1 MCVREDKQHRSRTLS
16 ERKRQRDRE
25 REERERRERQG
36 DRETERQRQRER
48 ACHIGNMNWGGNH
61 YFKGTI
67 ITKLKEIFNFGP
79 QEMEALTYIGT
90 GLEQNSDFCVK
101 IDQNSYVDSI

>member
-1 MCVREDKQHRSRTLS
+1 MCVREDKQHRSRALS

-25 REERERRERQG
+25 REER

>member
-1 MCVREDKQHRSRTLS
+1 MPVDIDICVREDKQHRSRTLS
-16 ERKRQRDRE
+16 ERDRE
-25 REERERRERQG
+25 TEREKRERGERQG
-36 DRETERQRQRER
+36 DRETETER

>member
-16 ERKRQRDRE
+16 ERKRQRERRE
-25 REERERRERQG
+25 REER